1 MPTRNEERPLKAE
14 AVPYTGSA
22 TLDIQ
27 SIRQDGNN
35 RTLLLS
41 DLPNYK
47 NILLLQGPV
56 GPFFKKLGHYW
67 RNRGSNVTKVNFNS
81 GDDLFYPPIGYSVI
95 QYKGR
100 LSHWSQF
107 LTSLLVER
115 NIRAVFLFG
124 DCREVHEPARS
135 LCETLGIDLF
145 VFEEGYIRP
154 DRFTL
159 EKGGVNHHSMLSR
172 MDMKA
177 IEDQRES
184 SSEPPIKR
192 HYTNSYWYM
201 VRWAIAYW
209 FQGLRNQSH
218 YPDYTHHRHL
228 DARMGLRWTR
238 AFLRYWLYKLSEYFV
253 KSRLLHLKERDAKS
267 RFFLV
272 PLQVHDDAQMTAHSD
287 FNSIEEVIE
296 TIISSFSLF
305 IHDSKRSDILIIK
318 HHPMD
323 RGHTN
328 FKRFTRDMAKLYR
341 LERQVIYVHDYS
353 LPALLGKVSGCI
365 TVNSTIG
372 LQALYR
378 NVPTI
383 NLGRSFYDKPGI
395 TFQGTL
401 DEFWSSQAKVD
412 GEKVKAL
419 RNYLLH
425 HTQVNGSLYDPAYQI
440 D

>member
-1 MPTRNEERPLKAE
+1 MAYLNAE
-14 AVPYTGSA
+14 LIDRRAPSPASTIRRA
-22 TLDIQ
+22 
-27 SIRQDGNN
+27 IRQDGFN
-35 RTLLLS
+35 RTLLFS
-41 DLPNYK
+41 DLPNYSD
-47 NILLLQGPV
+47 ILLLQGPV
-56 GPFFKKLGHYW
+56 GPFFSKLGHYW
-67 RNRGSNVTKVNFNS
+67 RNRGAKVTKVNFNS
-81 GDDLFYPPIGYSVI
+81 GDDLFYPPIGHSVI

-100 LSHWSQF
+100 LSHWPQF

-115 NIRAVFLFG
+115 SIRAVFLFG
-124 DCREVHEPARS
+124 DFRKIHQPVHS
-135 LCETLGIDLF
+135 LCEALGIDVF

-159 EKGGVNHHSMLSR
+159 EKSGVNYHSMLSQMN
-172 MDMKA
+172 MDA
-177 IEDQRES
+177 IHNQRES
-184 SSEPPIKR
+184 GHEPPIKR
-192 HYTNSYWYM
+192 HYANSYWYM

-209 FQGLRNQSH
+209 FRGLRNQSH

-238 AFLRYWLYKLSEYFV
+238 AFLRYWLYKLSEYSV
-253 KSRLLHLKERDAKS
+253 KSRLLHSKKQDANS
-267 RFFLV
+267 RYFLV

-287 FNSIEEVIE
+287 FTSIEEVIE
-296 TIISSFSLF
+296 TVISSFSTH
-305 IHDSKRSDILIIK
+305 IHNSKRSDILIIK

-328 FKRFTRDMAKLYR
+328 FKRFIRDIAKLYR
-341 LERQVIYVHDYS
+341 LEQRVIYVHDLS

-401 DEFWSSQAKVD
+401 DEFWYSEAKVD

>member
-1 MPTRNEERPLKAE
+1 MGYLDTELLGERPISPTTTTRLA
-14 AVPYTGSA
+14 
-22 TLDIQ
+22 
-27 SIRQDGNN
+27 IRQDGFN

-41 DLPNYK
+41 DLPNYS

-56 GPFFKKLGHYW
+56 GPFFSKLGHYW
-67 RNRGSNVTKVNFNS
+67 RNRGANVTKVNFNS
-81 GDDLFYPPIGYSVI
+81 GDDLFYPPINDLVI

-100 LSHWSQF
+100 QSHWPQF
-107 LTSLLVER
+107 LTSVLVDR
-115 NIRAVFLFG
+115 TIRAVFMFG
-124 DCREVHEPARS
+124 DCRDIHQPVHS
-135 LCETLGIDLF
+135 ICEALGIDVF

-154 DRFTL
+154 HLFTL
-159 EKGGVNHHSMLSR
+159 EHSGVNYRSRISQMGMDTIHS
-172 MDMKA
+172 
-177 IEDQRES
+177 QRES
-184 SSEPPIKR
+184 LQEPPIKR
-192 HYTNSYWYM
+192 HYRSSYWYM

-209 FQGLRNQSH
+209 FKSLTNQSH
-218 YPDYTHHRHL
+218 YPDYTHHRQL
-228 DARMGLRWTR
+228 NARMGFCWTK
-238 AFLRYWLYKLSEYFV
+238 AFFRYWFYKLSEYSV
-253 KSRLLHLKERDAKS
+253 RHRLVHSKKQGEEFRS
-267 RFFLV
+267 FLL
-272 PLQVHDDAQMTAHSD
+272 PLQVHDDSQMTVHSD
-287 FNSIEEVIE
+287 FSSIEEVIE
-296 TIISSFSLF
+296 TVISSFSAH
-305 IHDSKRSDILIIK
+305 IQESKRSDILIIK

-328 FKRFTRDMAKLYR
+328 FKQIIRDTAQLYR
-341 LERQVIYVHDYS
+341 LKHRVIYVHDIS
-353 LPALLGKVSGCI
+353 LPALLSKVSGCI

-401 DEFWSSQAKVD
+401 DEFWLNQAKVD
-412 GEKVKAL
+412 RGKVKAL

>member
-1 MPTRNEERPLKAE
+1 MAYLNTELIDRRAPSPA
-14 AVPYTGSA
+14 SA
-22 TLDIQ
+22 IRRA
-27 SIRQDGNN
+27 IRQDGFN

-41 DLPNYK
+41 DLPNYSD
-47 NILLLQGPV
+47 ILLLQGPV
-56 GPFFKKLGHYW
+56 GPFFSKLGHYW
-67 RNRGSNVTKVNFNS
+67 RNRGAKVTKINFNS
-81 GDDLFYPPIGYSVI
+81 GDDLFYPPIGHSVI

-100 LSHWSQF
+100 LSHWPQF

-115 NIRAVFLFG
+115 SIRAVFLFG
-124 DCREVHEPARS
+124 DFREIHQPVHS
-135 LCETLGIDLF
+135 LCEALGIDVF

-159 EKGGVNHHSMLSR
+159 EKSGVNYHSMLSR
-172 MDMKA
+172 MDMNA
-177 IEDQRES
+177 IHNQRES
-184 SSEPPIKR
+184 GHEPPIKR
-192 HYTNSYWYM
+192 HYANSYWYM

-218 YPDYTHHRHL
+218 YPDYMHHRHL

-238 AFLRYWLYKLSEYFV
+238 AFLRYWLYKLSEYSV
-253 KSRLLHLKERDAKS
+253 KSRLLYSKKQGANS
-267 RFFLV
+267 RYFLV

-287 FNSIEEVIE
+287 FTSIEEVIE
-296 TIISSFSLF
+296 TVISSFSTH
-305 IHDSKRSDILIIK
+305 IHNSKQSDILIIK

-328 FKRFTRDMAKLYR
+328 FKRFICDIAKLYR
-341 LERQVIYVHDYS
+341 LEQRVIYFHDLS

-401 DEFWSSQAKVD
+401 DEFWSSENKVD